1 MADYLHEYGK
11 YLFAALLLHGGIA
24 ALFMVT
30 IASQP
35 VRVTP
40 QLAIQATIVDASAL
54 RQLEQRQQRDANRE
68 REQQEREAA
77 EARERQAAERR
88 QQQEAEAEEAAAQQ
102 RQAEQRIVEEQRQAE
117 VKRQAEADAQ
127 RQAAEKVRQAQA
139 DRERREAAEKQRVAE
154 IEKRQREA
162 TEQRRAAEAA
172 KAQAAAEDDLKR
184 QLAEETGRMQAENAG
199 LNNQWSAL
207 IEQRVYRNWN
217 RPPSARPGIECEVR
231 VRQARG
237 GTVLSAEVGRCN
249 GDPAVRQSIETA
261 VLRSSPLPPP
271 PDPRLFQE
279 NLVLIFKPLD

>member
-11 YLFAALLLHGGIA
+11 YLLAALALHGGIA
-24 ALFMVT
+24 ALFLVT

-40 QLAIQATIVDASAL
+40 QLAIMATVVDASAL
-54 RQLEQRQQRDANRE
+54 RRLEQRPQRDASRE

-88 QQQEAEAEEAAAQQ
+88 QQQAAEAEEAATQQ
-102 RQAEQRIVEEQRQAE
+102 RQEEQRIVAAQRQADE
-117 VKRQAEADAQ
+117 Q
-127 RQAAEKVRQAQA
+127 RQAAEQAKLAQA
-139 DRERREAAEKQRVAE
+139 DRERREAAEKQRVAA
-154 IEKRQREA
+154 IEQRQREA
-162 TEQRRAAEAA
+162 IEQRRAAEAA

-199 LNNQWSAL
+199 LNNQYAAL
-207 IEQRVYRNWN
+207 IEQRIYRNWN
-217 RPPSARPGIECEVR
+217 RPSTARPGIECQVR

-237 GTVLSAEVGRCN
+237 GTVLSAEVGQCN
-249 GDPAVRQSIETA
+249 GDAAVRESIAAA
-261 VLRSSPLPPP
+261 VVRSSPLPAP